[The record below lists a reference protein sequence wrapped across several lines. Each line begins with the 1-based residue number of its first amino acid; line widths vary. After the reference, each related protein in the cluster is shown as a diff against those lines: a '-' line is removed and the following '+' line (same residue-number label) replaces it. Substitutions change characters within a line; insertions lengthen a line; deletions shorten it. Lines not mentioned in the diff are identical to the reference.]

1 MPCGRFM
8 GGRQLKSAANEFC
21 KRLRNF
27 YEVKTMIEQTVER
40 LQSQLQSLDRLLSW
54 IRALVA
60 GAFLLGAWASTLQL
74 KVLYLDDRVSAIERD
89 RERTRLEWQQWR
101 ESVSADMAA
110 TRNDVKWM
118 RESWEGRR

>member
-1 MPCGRFM
+1 M
-8 GGRQLKSAANEFC
+8 S
-21 KRLRNF
+21 
-27 YEVKTMIEQTVER
+27 EQTVER
-40 LQSQLQSLDRLLSW
+40 LQSQLESLDRLLSW

-74 KVLYLDDRVSAIERD
+74 KVLYLDDRVTAIEQD

-101 ESVSADMAA
+101 ETVSADMAA